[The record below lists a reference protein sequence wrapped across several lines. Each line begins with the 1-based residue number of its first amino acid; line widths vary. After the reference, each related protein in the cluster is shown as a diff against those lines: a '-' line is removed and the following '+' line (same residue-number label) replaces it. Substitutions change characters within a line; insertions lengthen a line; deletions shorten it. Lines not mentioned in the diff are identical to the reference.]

1 MEKQRGTGGPAGA
14 IIGLGMAVALACNT
28 LGILDSRHLVKEAAG
43 ETAAVNA
50 AAQEGFF
57 DGFQQ
62 LDDPLLVL
70 VNEEVPVPEDWRFL
84 PYLVD
89 DEVVDRRMAEDLSA
103 MLQAAEA
110 DGVWLWVAS
119 AYRGEERQGVLF
131 EREVEKNLQAGMEEA
146 EARQDALRTVA
157 LPGRSEHQTG
167 LAVDFNDVSQNFQR
181 TEAYQWLQRHGA
193 EYGFVQ
199 RYQKEKESV
208 TGVSEEPWHYRYVGR
223 AHAGRMEKGRLCLE
237 EYVISL
243 GDS

>member
-1 MEKQRGTGGPAGA
+1 M
-14 IIGLGMAVALACNT
+14 
-28 LGILDSRHLVKEAAG
+28 
-43 ETAAVNA
+43 
-50 AAQEGFF
+50 
-57 DGFQQ
+57 
-62 LDDPLLVL
+62 
-70 VNEEVPVPEDWRFL
+70 
-84 PYLVD
+84 
-89 DEVVDRRMAEDLSA
+89 
-103 MLQAAEA
+103 
-110 DGVWLWVAS
+110 LWVAS

-131 EREVEKNLQAGMEEA
+131 EREVEKNLKAGMEEA

-223 AHAGRMEKGRLCLE
+223 AHAGRMEKGKLCLE
-237 EYVISL
+237 EYVLSL
-243 GDS
+243 EIRKKQAGVLQKPSVLRYNNAYCKALQCENAAV

>member
-84 PYLVD
+84 PV
-89 DEVVDRRMAEDLSA
+89 
-103 MLQAAEA
+103 
-110 DGVWLWVAS
+110 
-119 AYRGEERQGVLF
+119 
-131 EREVEKNLQAGMEEA
+131 
-146 EARQDALRTVA
+146 
-157 LPGRSEHQTG
+157 PGG
-167 LAVDFNDVSQNFQR
+167 
-181 TEAYQWLQRHGA
+181 
-193 EYGFVQ
+193 
-199 RYQKEKESV
+199 
-208 TGVSEEPWHYRYVGR
+208 
-223 AHAGRMEKGRLCLE
+223 
-237 EYVISL
+237 
-243 GDS
+243 

>member
-1 MEKQRGTGGPAGA
+1 M
-14 IIGLGMAVALACNT
+14 
-28 LGILDSRHLVKEAAG
+28 
-43 ETAAVNA
+43 
-50 AAQEGFF
+50 
-57 DGFQQ
+57 
-62 LDDPLLVL
+62 
-70 VNEEVPVPEDWRFL
+70 
-84 PYLVD
+84 
-89 DEVVDRRMAEDLSA
+89 
-103 MLQAAEA
+103 
-110 DGVWLWVAS
+110 AS
-119 AYRGEERQGVLF
+119 AYRGEERQGILF
-131 EREVEKNLQAGMEEA
+131 EREVEKNLKAGMEEA

-237 EYVISL
+237 EYVLSL

>member
-14 IIGLGMAVALACNT
+14 IIGLGVAVALACNT

-119 AYRGEERQGVLF
+119 AYRGEERQGILF
-131 EREVEKNLQAGMEEA
+131 EREVEKNLKAGMEEA
-146 EARQDALRTVA
+146 EAR
-157 LPGRSEHQTG
+157 
-167 LAVDFNDVSQNFQR
+167 
-181 TEAYQWLQRHGA
+181 
-193 EYGFVQ
+193 
-199 RYQKEKESV
+199 
-208 TGVSEEPWHYRYVGR
+208 
-223 AHAGRMEKGRLCLE
+223 
-237 EYVISL
+237 
-243 GDS
+243 